1 MKVMLLNVKEVEKL
15 KVHCEMTMAEELDFR
30 DVMTRR
36 EYKER
41 E

>member
-15 KVHCEMTMAEELDFR
+15 KVHCQMTIAEELKFHDA
-30 DVMTRR
+30 VTRT